1 MQSGSYS
8 MKTKSKILLA
18 EDDLSLGYLIKDNLV
33 EAGYEVVLCPDGQT
47 ALDQFNKEHFDI
59 CLLDVMMPNKDGF
72 TVLKGI
78 RHQNVHV
85 PILMITAK
93 SMEED
98 RIHGFEIGAD
108 DYICKPFS
116 MQELLMRIDV
126 FLRRTRVLHSE
137 KPMTYQI
144 GKITFL
150 YSEQRIVSDNEMYDI
165 TQRESEL
172 LLFLCKNPN
181 RLLTREQILTEVW
194 GKDDFY
200 LGRSM
205 DVYMTKLRKY
215 LRTDP
220 SIRLETIHGT
230 GFRFNADIEQ
240 VGAFS

>member
-1 MQSGSYS
+1 
-8 MKTKSKILLA
+8 MKTKSRILLA
-18 EDDLSLGYLIKDNLV
+18 EDELSLGYLIKDNLM
-33 EAGYEVVLCPDGQT
+33 EAGYEVVLCPDGQI
-47 ALDQFNKEHFDI
+47 AIDQFNKEHFDI

-72 TVLKGI
+72 TVLKNI
-78 RHQNVHV
+78 RLRNAHI

-116 MQELLMRIDV
+116 IQELLLRIDV
-126 FLRRTRVLHSE
+126 FLRRTRILHSE
-137 KPMTYQI
+137 NPLIFKI

-150 YSEQRIVSDNEMYDI
+150 YSEQRIVSGNDRHDI

-181 RLLTREQILTEVW
+181 RLLTREEILIEVW

-215 LRTDP
+215 LRADE

-230 GFRFNADIEQ
+230 GFRFNAVIELQ
-240 VGAFS
+240 TSKDTA

>member
-1 MQSGSYS
+1 

-18 EDDLSLGYLIKDNLV
+18 EDELSLGYLIKDNLV
-33 EAGYEVVLCPDGQT
+33 EAGHEVVLCPDGQT
-47 ALDQFNKEHFDI
+47 AIDQFNKEHFDI

-78 RHQNVHV
+78 RQQNAQI

-98 RIHGFEIGAD
+98 RIHGFENGAD

-116 MQELLMRIDV
+116 IQELLMRIDV
-126 FLRRTRVLHSE
+126 FLRRSKVLHSE
-137 KPMTYQI
+137 KPLTFKI

-150 YSEQRIVSDNEMYDI
+150 YSEQRIVSGNDVYDM

-181 RLLTREQILTEVW
+181 RLLTREETLVEVW

-215 LRTDP
+215 LRTDE

-230 GFRFNADIEQ
+230 GFRFNAIIDLQ
-240 VGAFS
+240 TSQNTA

>member
-1 MQSGSYS
+1 

-78 RHQNVHV
+78 RHKNEQV

-137 KPMTYQI
+137 KPVTYQI

-150 YSEQRIVSDNEMYDI
+150 YSQQRIVSDNEVYDI

-205 DVYMTKLRKY
+205 DVYMTKIRKY

-230 GFRFNADIEQ
+230 GFRFNAHIGQ
-240 VGAFS
+240 VGIFS

>member
-1 MQSGSYS
+1 
-8 MKTKSKILLA
+8 MKTKSRILLA
-18 EDDLSLGYLIKDNLV
+18 EDDLSLGYLIKDNLM
-33 EAGYEVVLCPDGQT
+33 EAGYEVKLCPDGQT
-47 ALDQFNKEHFDI
+47 AIDQFNKEPFDI

-78 RHQNVHV
+78 RQQNAQI

-98 RIHGFEIGAD
+98 RIHGFELGAD

-116 MQELLMRIDV
+116 IQELLLRIDV
-126 FLRRTRVLHSE
+126 FLRRTRILHSE
-137 KPMTYQI
+137 KPLTFQI

-150 YSEQRIVSDNEMYDI
+150 YSDQRIVSDKGVYDM
-165 TQRESEL
+165 TQREAEL

-181 RLLTREQILTEVW
+181 RLLTREEILVEVW

-215 LRTDP
+215 LRTDE

-230 GFRFNADIEQ
+230 GFRLNAIVHLQDNANM
-240 VGAFS
+240 V

>member
-1 MQSGSYS
+1 
-8 MKTKSKILLA
+8 MKTKSRILLA

-33 EAGYEVVLCPDGQT
+33 EAGHEVVLCPDGQR
-47 ALDQFNKEHFDI
+47 AIDQFNREHFDI

-78 RHQNVHV
+78 RQQNAQI

-116 MQELLMRIDV
+116 IQELLKRIDV
-126 FLRRTRVLHSE
+126 FLRRTRILHSE
-137 KPMTYQI
+137 KPITFQI

-150 YSEQRIVSDNEMYDI
+150 YSEQRIVSGKDVHDM
-165 TQRESEL
+165 TQREAEL
-172 LLFLCKNPN
+172 LLFLCNNPN
-181 RLLTREQILTEVW
+181 RLLTREEILVEVW

-215 LRTDP
+215 LRADD
-220 SIRLETIHGT
+220 SIRLETIHGI
-230 GFRFNADIEQ
+230 GFRFNAIIHLQDNMNT
-240 VGAFS
+240 A

>member
-1 MQSGSYS
+1 
-8 MKTKSKILLA
+8 MKTRSRILLA

-33 EAGYEVVLCPDGQT
+33 EAGYEVMLCPDGQT
-47 ALDQFNKEHFDI
+47 AIDQFNKEQFDI

-78 RHQNVHV
+78 RQQNAQI

-93 SMEED
+93 SMDED
-98 RIHGFEIGAD
+98 RIHGFELGAD

-116 MQELLMRIDV
+116 IQELLLRIDV
-126 FLRRTRVLHSE
+126 FLRRTRILHSE
-137 KPMTYQI
+137 KPLTFQI
-144 GKITFL
+144 GTITFL
-150 YSEQRIVSDNEMYDI
+150 YSDQRIISGKEVYDMK
-165 TQRESEL
+165 QREAEL

-181 RLLTREQILTEVW
+181 RLLTREEILVEVW

-205 DVYMTKLRKY
+205 DVYMTKLRKF
-215 LRTDP
+215 LRTDE

-230 GFRFNADIEQ
+230 GFRFNATIHLQ
-240 VGAFS
+240 NTTNTA